1 MKQFLKFLFIGLAAA
16 GLMVSCD
23 KGGNEGGN
31 GGGGKKAIVA
41 SFPLPEE
48 VTFTTDDY
56 LAGASDEIK
65 VVLAE
70 VSDLVFLCDLKVD
83 ETLVAAYN
91 TEHNTT
97 YELLPETC
105 YNLSG
110 KTLMAAAGKTET
122 NAATVTLTGSTVG
135 IEAGKTYIL
144 PLNASL
150 DESVESEFTLE
161 NLPHY
166 VIFNCDYLNLD
177 PVGIN
182 VRNLKGVTA
191 TIDGG
196 TVVDMGDNT
205 HTIEFRFYA
214 NEWHE
219 DGEVTYMGAWR
230 GKDKNNNNENFSGM
244 EFRYHGSRGSSGIG
258 GRQCDITN
266 ETSKHVI
273 TTGEWHT
280 LSVTCDGTKT
290 GQNTEVAYVMYLDGE
305 KVAEAKPT
313 KRWGAQSSQKF
324 QVGYTL
330 TGFQFG
336 NSNAKFY
343 YDGLISEIRM
353 WKTVRTQDEI
363 KATLKTVA
371 NPSADEMYAYWKL
384 DEGEGYQLKDS
395 SGNGHHMTMPSTDSS
410 GDAVANFWDSKPEAS
425 AE

>member
-1 MKQFLKFLFIGLAAA
+1 MKHFAKFLFIWLASVC
-16 GLMVSCD
+16 LMTSCD
-23 KGGNEGGN
+23 KGGNGGE
-31 GGGGKKAIVA
+31 GKKAIVA
-41 SFPLPEE
+41 SFPQPAE

-56 LAGASDEIK
+56 LACASDVIK
-65 VVLAE
+65 VTLAE
-70 VSDLVFLCDLKVD
+70 SSDLVFLCDMKV
-83 ETLVAAYN
+83 EESLVAAYN
-91 TEHNTT
+91 AEHNTE
-97 YELLPETC
+97 YELLPSSC
-105 YNLSG
+105 YTLSG

-122 NAATVTLTGSTVG
+122 NAVTFTFTGSTIG

-144 PLNASL
+144 PLSATL
-150 DESVESEFTLE
+150 DESVVDEFSLE

-182 VRNLKGVTA
+182 VRNLRGVTA

-196 TVVDMGDNT
+196 TIVDMGDNT

-214 NEWHE
+214 NEWH
-219 DGEVTYMGAWR
+219 DDNEVTYIGAWR

-244 EFRYHGSRGSSGIG
+244 EFRYHGTKGSSGIG
-258 GRQCDITN
+258 GRQCDLTN
-266 ETSKHVI
+266 ESSKHVI

-290 GQNTEVAYVMYLDGE
+290 GQNEEVAYILYLDGE

-313 KRWGAQSSQKF
+313 KRFGSASSQKF

-343 YDGLISEIRM
+343 YDGLISEIRV

-363 KATLKTVA
+363 KSTLKTVES
-371 NPSADEMYAYWKL
+371 PSSSLMYAYWKL
-384 DEGEGYQLKDS
+384 DEGNGYKLKDS
-395 SGNGHHMTMPSTDSS
+395 SGNQHHMTMPNTDSN
-410 GDAVANFWDSKPEAS
+410 GDAVTDFWDSKPEEAQ
-425 AE
+425 EQ